1 MATQMAVELKSDN
14 PEQNNTRRYSGNIFA
29 NYRFLE
35 GRLKGV
41 VLNAGANVRGDRVI
55 GYNTVTGAPFWA
67 GGYVQYNASVGY
79 GRQLQFAGRK
89 LKWSV
94 TLAGT
99 NIGGHRYGLIPSA
112 GDNLGIT
119 RYFFKTTPTA
129 FLTNKFSF

>member
-1 MATQMAVELKSDN
+1 M
-14 PEQNNTRRYSGNIFA
+14 
-29 NYRFLE
+29 
-35 GRLKGV
+35 
-41 VLNAGANVRGDRVI
+41 VLNVGANVRGDRVI

-119 RYFFKTTPTA
+119 RYFFETTPTA